1 MTAAKNARASTGQKL
16 FPAIHAC
23 RKQVAGLAEEE
34 VWRDYLRQLTGRDSL
49 RKMTGA
55 QLGRVLDDLH
65 SKGARK
71 APPKRAFKGRARKLA
86 DGDQAQKIRALWL
99 ALWNLGCVADSS
111 EEALAAFVKR
121 QAQVDALEWLPAD
134 KAHSVIEALK
144 GWLARPAAKGGG
156 GVSWSGQWPFG
167 DRQAVV
173 EAQWRRLLDL
183 DAIAQPHIGWWDMAY
198 RMRAAPAAPQFYTT
212 RDWDSVIAVYGKF
225 IRKALA
231 KAQIGRK
238 DADG

>member
-1 MTAAKNARASTGQKL
+1 MTAAAKTINSKAYG
-16 FPAIHAC
+16 AIYAC
-23 RKQVAGLAEEE
+23 RKQVAGLADDTA
-34 VWRDYLRQLTGRDSL
+34 WRALLVRVTGKDSL
-49 RKMTGA
+49 RAMTGP
-55 QLGRVLDDLH
+55 QLGKVIDELH
-65 SKGARK
+65 RLGARK

-134 KAHSVIEALK
+134 KAAGVIEALK

-156 GVSWSGQWPFG
+156 GVSWSSQWPFG

-198 RMRAAPAAPQFYTT
+198 RMRVAPAAPQFYAT
-212 RDWDSVIAVYGKF
+212 RDWDSVIAVYGRF

-231 KAQIGRK
+231 KAKASRK